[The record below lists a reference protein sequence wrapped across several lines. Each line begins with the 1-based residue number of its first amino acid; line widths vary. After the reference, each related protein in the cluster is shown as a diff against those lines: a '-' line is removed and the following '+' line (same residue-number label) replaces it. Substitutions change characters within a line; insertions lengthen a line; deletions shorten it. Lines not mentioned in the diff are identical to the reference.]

1 MKYVSTY
8 CLLIVDCPCKM
19 AEVSFPS
26 IVIVIVPPLQCLF
39 AQCTCISD
47 SSRQT
52 EPSRRRRDVITSL
65 PSDVPLRH
73 LKRFRRQLNDF
84 DLWLSFGVESDEP
97 GEVVMIK
104 S

>member
-1 MKYVSTY
+1 
-8 CLLIVDCPCKM
+8 M

-26 IVIVIVPPLQCLF
+26 IFIVIVPPLPCLF
-39 AQCTCISD
+39 AQCISE

-73 LKRFRRQLNDF
+73 LRRFRRQLNDF